1 MDEAT
6 SGGWNASK
14 KRKRFLIAAV
24 TEGYGSTASFPLLA
38 WGLQRSTVGLAD
50 RAPTIEASPQRGSQ
64 AVEDDEHL
72 AAFVTEYG

>member
-1 MDEAT
+1 MIAVEF
-6 SGGWNASK
+6 ASVLERTTQPTK
-14 KRKRFLIAAV
+14 
-24 TEGYGSTASFPLLA
+24 TETYGSTASFPLLA